1 MNAAVIKALSRRIE
15 DRYGSN
21 RAVALAA
28 GVQPSVWSAYVSD
41 DHPNSTIPF
50 GRLLTVANAE
60 ERAAF
65 AELLLGE
72 TPIPPGD
79 MVCEASE
86 ITEGAANLQ
95 RRVRVAASHGTITR
109 REARGIVSEALAV
122 KAEVE
127 DVIRLAERAA

>member
-1 MNAAVIKALSRRIE
+1 MNVAVIKALTRRIE

-21 RAVALAA
+21 RLASIAA
-28 GVQPSVWSAYVSD
+28 GVQPSVWSNYASD
-41 DHPNSTIPF
+41 EHPTATIPF
-50 GRLLTVANAE
+50 GRLLMVANDE

-72 TPIPPGD
+72 RDVPVGD
-79 MVCEASE
+79 LICEASE

-95 RRVRVAASHGTITR
+95 RTVRLAAADNVINR
-109 REARGIVSEALAV
+109 REAREIVSQALAV
-122 KAEVE
+122 KAECE